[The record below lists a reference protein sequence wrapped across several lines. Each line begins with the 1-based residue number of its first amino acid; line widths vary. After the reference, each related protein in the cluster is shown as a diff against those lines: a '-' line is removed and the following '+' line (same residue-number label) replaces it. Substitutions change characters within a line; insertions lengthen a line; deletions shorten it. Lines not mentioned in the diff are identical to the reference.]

1 MAFTYS
7 DINGYFILSTIF
19 LYVQEQQNAALFF
32 AISEIIF
39 GFVLITINGMAK
51 LQIKAEKHSFFEVF
65 FREQSKLKFFWLK
78 YRSPYSNKSY
88 FLSKSN
94 LNLYTEFKS
103 AQSLSREHADF
114 FIPILYDAN
123 TKQANKLV
131 SLLRIHLQGLSITP
145 QNGFL

>member
-7 DINGYFILSTIF
+7 DINGYCILSTIF

-103 AQSLSREHADF
+103 AHSQSREHADF

>member
-7 DINGYFILSTIF
+7 DINGYCILSTIF

-51 LQIKAEKHSFFEVF
+51 LQIKAEKHTFFEVF

-88 FLSKSN
+88 FLSKFN

-103 AQSLSREHADF
+103 AHSQSREHADF

>member
-7 DINGYFILSTIF
+7 DINGYCILSTIF

-51 LQIKAEKHSFFEVF
+51 LQIKAEKHTFFEVF

-103 AQSLSREHADF
+103 AHSLSREHADF

-145 QNGFL
+145 QNGFP

>member
-7 DINGYFILSTIF
+7 DINGYCILSTIF

-78 YRSPYSNKSY
+78 YRPPYSNKSY

-94 LNLYTEFKS
+94 HNLYTEFKS
-103 AQSLSREHADF
+103 AHSLSREYADF
-114 FIPILYDAN
+114 IYTHP
-123 TKQANKLV
+123 
-131 SLLRIHLQGLSITP
+131 LRCKYQTS
-145 QNGFL
+145 Q

>member
-1 MAFTYS
+1 
-7 DINGYFILSTIF
+7 
-19 LYVQEQQNAALFF
+19 
-32 AISEIIF
+32 
-39 GFVLITINGMAK
+39 MAK
-51 LQIKAEKHSFFEVF
+51 LQIKAEKHTFFEVF

-94 LNLYTEFKS
+94 FNLYTEFKS
-103 AQSLSREHADF
+103 AHSLSREHADF

-131 SLLRIHLQGLSITP
+131 SLLRIHLQGQSIIHR
-145 QNGFL
+145 NGFL